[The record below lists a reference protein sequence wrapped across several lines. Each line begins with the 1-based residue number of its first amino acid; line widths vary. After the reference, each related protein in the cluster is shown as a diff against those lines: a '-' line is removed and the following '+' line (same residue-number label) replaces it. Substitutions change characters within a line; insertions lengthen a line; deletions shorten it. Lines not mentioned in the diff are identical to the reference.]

1 MFAKCFNT
9 DCGAP
14 FDYREGHLIRYC
26 NAQSNGASCG
36 KHCSVEHYWLC
47 AKCSEIYMFEYESGI
62 SLKLRYHAEQSAQ
75 DLISKFA
82 SAA

>member
-26 NAQSNGASCG
+26 RARSKGASCARQV
-36 KHCSVEHYWLC
+36 SVEHFWLC
-47 AKCSEIYMFEYESGI
+47 GKCSESYTFEYEPDL
-62 SLKLRYHAEQSAQ
+62 SLKRRNRAEQMEHHPVH
-75 DLISKFA
+75 DFA